1 MNVQDLR
8 AKSATELQDE
18 LSGLL
23 REQFN
28 LRMQKGTG
36 QLAQPHELR
45 RVRRDIAR
53 VQTILNEKSKDAKQA
68 EGSPS

>member
-1 MNVQDLR
+1 MNAQDLR
-8 AKSATELQDE
+8 QKNETELREE

-28 LRMQKGTG
+28 LRMQRGIG
-36 QLAQPHELR
+36 QLASPHELR

-53 VQTILNEKSKDAKQA
+53 LRTVLNEKKGEAS
-68 EGSPS
+68 

>member
-1 MNVQDLR
+1 MNAQDLR
-8 AKSATELQDE
+8 QKNEMELREE

-28 LRMQKGTG
+28 LRMQRGIG
-36 QLAQPHELR
+36 QLATPHELR

-53 VQTILNEKSKDAKQA
+53 LRTVLNEKKGEAS
-68 EGSPS
+68 

>member
-1 MNVQDLR
+1 MNAQDMREKNEIELR
-8 AKSATELQDE
+8 EE

-28 LRMQKGTG
+28 LRMQRGIG
-36 QLAQPHELR
+36 QLATPHDLR

-53 VQTILNEKSKDAKQA
+53 IHTVLNEKKK
-68 EGSPS
+68 GSEAS

>member
-1 MNVQDLR
+1 MNAQDMREKTEIELR
-8 AKSATELQDE
+8 EE

-28 LRMQKGTG
+28 LRMQRGIG
-36 QLAQPHELR
+36 QLATPLDLR

-53 VQTILNEKSKDAKQA
+53 IKTVMNEKKKDSEA
-68 EGSPS
+68 S

>member
-1 MNVQDLR
+1 MNANELR
-8 AKSATELQDE
+8 AKSDVELREE
-18 LSGLL
+18 LTGLL

-36 QLAQPHELR
+36 QLGQPSELR

-53 VQTILNEKSKDAKQA
+53 VRTVLNEKTREGAQA
-68 EGSPS
+68 

>member
-1 MNVQDLR
+1 MNAQDLR
-8 AKSATELQDE
+8 DKNEGELREE

-28 LRMQKGTG
+28 LRMQRGIG
-36 QLAQPHELR
+36 QLAKPHELR

-53 VQTILNEKSKDAKQA
+53 VRTVLNEKKRGEAS
-68 EGSPS
+68 

>member
-1 MNVQDLR
+1 MKAHEMR
-8 AKSATELQDE
+8 AKNESELREE

-28 LRMQKGTG
+28 LRMQRGIG
-36 QLAQPHELR
+36 QLATPHDLR

-53 VQTILNEKSKDAKQA
+53 LRTVLNEKQK
-68 EGSPS
+68 EGKAS